1 MLWLIQEKSEKDSPQ
16 THHISGNGAD
26 GDGKFCFRCRS
37 IVLINNIIHFQS
49 IPARFALEVFP
60 APQKPAENQR
70 AFFFVLTFVP
80 TFCLRILYF
89 TPNMWCYRESN

>member
-26 GDGKFCFRCRS
+26 GDGKFCFRYRG

-60 APQKPAENQR
+60 APLKS
-70 AFFFVLTFVP
+70 AFYVCRRPIAFK
-80 TFCLRILYF
+80 
-89 TPNMWCYRESN
+89 MWLVCGSF